1 MGARQWFQH
10 LREHFRDA
18 SDFEFCSEQPCL
30 AKNQHAT
37 ILIHVDD
44 IMFVGKKSFWE
55 NTFLKGM
62 SEKFSVSHS
71 QLNGLGTSVTFL
83 KRKITEMDGWLMLT
97 PGTSVEKVV
106 KAFESAFGV
115 ARKQKVPC
123 DSSIQL
129 PDGSEKLNSQDC
141 SSYRS
146 IIGLCLY
153 VSRERPDL
161 MFTIKEL
168 ASSMAAPTLTS
179 VQRLRKLVGYM
190 KHVGDLALRLGVPMP
205 GQGKCF
211 SDGGTTWILE
221 SYSDADRSSNKDHRK
236 STSCGMH

>member
-1 MGARQWFQH
+1 
-10 LREHFRDA
+10 
-18 SDFEFCSEQPCL
+18 
-30 AKNQHAT
+30 
-37 ILIHVDD
+37 
-44 IMFVGKKSFWE
+44 
-55 NTFLKGM
+55 
-62 SEKFSVSHS
+62 
-71 QLNGLGTSVTFL
+71 
-83 KRKITEMDGWLMLT
+83 MLT

-123 DSSIQL
+123 DSSIRL
-129 PDGSEKLNSQDC
+129 PDGSEKLNSKDC

-146 IIGLCLY
+146 IIRLCLY

-205 GQGKCF
+205 GQGIFFFRWRYNLDSGDLLRCRLVFKH
-211 SDGGTTWILE
+211 G
-221 SYSDADRSSNKDHRK
+221 SSNIDL
-236 STSCGMH
+236 GWNALFEQ